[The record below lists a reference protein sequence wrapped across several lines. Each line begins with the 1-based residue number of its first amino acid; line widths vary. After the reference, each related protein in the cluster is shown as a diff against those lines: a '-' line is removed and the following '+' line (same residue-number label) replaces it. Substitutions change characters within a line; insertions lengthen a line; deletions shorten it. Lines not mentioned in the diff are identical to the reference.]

1 VCRFAERPSAVQNGV
16 AAGYGLRCARLG
28 YWPRCRPPCRP
39 PSARYS
45 QRRKEV
51 SLLTLGVVLLA
62 LGAVLLVAEAHL
74 PSFGALGVAGIAA
87 LVTGA
92 ALAVDA
98 ASGGVAL
105 VLAVAVAIG
114 LGGAALLLFAVRAT
128 LPVARARART
138 GAEALVGNIGVVRQ
152 APAPI
157 GQILVDGAL
166 WRARPCWEDE
176 DGPSLRVGDHVVVE
190 RVNGL
195 TLSVRRAE
203 EWELEP

>member
-1 VCRFAERPSAVQNGV
+1 
-16 AAGYGLRCARLG
+16 
-28 YWPRCRPPCRP
+28 
-39 PSARYS
+39 
-45 QRRKEV
+45 
-51 SLLTLGVVLLA
+51 VLLA
-62 LGAVLLVAEAHL
+62 LGALLLVAEAH

-98 ASGGVAL
+98 AGGGLAL

-114 LGGAALLLFAVRAT
+114 VGGGALLFDAGRAT
-128 LPVARARART
+128 LPGARARART
-138 GAEALVGNIGVVRQ
+138 GAEALVGHIGIVRQ
-152 APAPI
+152 APAPL

-166 WRARPCWEDE
+166 WRARPGWEEE
-176 DGPSLRVGDHVVVE
+176 DTPALREGDHVVVE
-190 RVNGL
+190 RVSGL